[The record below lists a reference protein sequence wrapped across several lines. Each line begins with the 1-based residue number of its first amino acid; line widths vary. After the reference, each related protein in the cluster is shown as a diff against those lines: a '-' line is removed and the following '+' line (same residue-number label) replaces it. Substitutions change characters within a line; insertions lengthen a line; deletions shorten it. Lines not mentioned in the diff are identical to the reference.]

1 MNKLVMSKLV
11 KIVLLGTLRG
21 SLLMN
26 SVLPLKLLLTNVTK
40 NLMRISIKLPRLLVG
55 TMRKFF
61 FQVIT
66 RVKELHARRD

>member
-11 KIVLLGTLRG
+11 KIVLLGTLWG

-40 NLMRISIKLPRLLVG
+40 GLMRISIKLLRLLVG
-55 TMRKFF
+55 TMQKFF
-61 FQVIT
+61 SQIIT
-66 RVKELHARRD
+66 RVKGLHAR